1 MKKLKYLLFILL
13 MVPCFVKA
21 DMAGPL
27 MKPYKMVV
35 INPAGID
42 YYKQE
47 YDYTKDS
54 YTYTVAGHLNKDQ
67 IFKVEI
73 EYDNYYQIII
83 NDERYALKNLN
94 GTKLVTDEVDPTKE
108 SDEFIK
114 KTNNRAL
121 VYAENGVDIRKGP
134 SNAYDKIGHIKKGEK
149 IEYTYFVGD
158 DEASIACIYVDYN
171 GKKGWVDILEGKVLI
186 EQKRDFITM
195 EDYKLSDTIIP
206 KNTIVRSYYSTDI
219 WSHKS
224 LVEYNNYKELV
235 HRNEK
240 SKLLEMGPSTVIAKK
255 EFKVY
260 TEANNKGTE
269 VTTIPN
275 NAQFTSLAEYMQR
288 GVKEEQR
295 YVEYQNKKGWI
306 KISDWEE
313 RELIFDDSDTDVN
326 ENGEETIGDIAPS
339 PNKKDE
345 KKTKKQTPEDY
356 TLTYVIIGS
365 SVALAALMV
374 IILVNKKKKLKTVQ
388 SQGEVIQEENKELK

>member
-1 MKKLKYLLFILL
+1 
-13 MVPCFVKA
+13 
-21 DMAGPL
+21 
-27 MKPYKMVV
+27 MVV
-35 INPAGID
+35 INTAGID
-42 YYKQE
+42 YYEQG
-47 YDYTKDS
+47 YDYTNHSD
-54 YTYTVAGHLNKDQ
+54 TYTVAGHLNKDQ

-108 SDEFIK
+108 SDKFIK
-114 KTNNRAL
+114 KSNNRAL

-134 SNAYDKIGHIKKGEK
+134 SNIYDKIGHIKKGEK

-240 SKLLEMGPSTVIAKK
+240 SKLLEMGPKTVIAKK

-306 KISDWEE
+306 KISDW
-313 RELIFDDSDTDVN
+313 
-326 ENGEETIGDIAPS
+326 
-339 PNKKDE
+339 
-345 KKTKKQTPEDY
+345 
-356 TLTYVIIGS
+356 
-365 SVALAALMV
+365 
-374 IILVNKKKKLKTVQ
+374 
-388 SQGEVIQEENKELK
+388 

>member
-1 MKKLKYLLFILL
+1 M
-13 MVPCFVKA
+13 
-21 DMAGPL
+21 
-27 MKPYKMVV
+27 
-35 INPAGID
+35 
-42 YYKQE
+42 
-47 YDYTKDS
+47 
-54 YTYTVAGHLNKDQ
+54 
-67 IFKVEI
+67 
-73 EYDNYYQIII
+73 
-83 NDERYALKNLN
+83 N